1 MEFKRKIYDQ
11 MLEWKNEKNKNSAL
25 LIEGARRVGKTTIV
39 KEFAKNEY
47 SNYIY
52 IDFTYV
58 SNEVKNLFKNI
69 DPSNNLHMDQFFS
82 DLFLIFGKVMKKGD
96 LIIFDEVQ
104 HFPLARQAIKAL
116 ILDGR
121 FDYIE
126 TGSLISIRENT
137 QDIQIPS
144 EERRIEMHPLDF
156 EEFCW
161 AFGWNE
167 KCNLLRDILNQ
178 HRSINESVHA
188 QLMNDFRL
196 YLALGG
202 MPKVISLYQETNSF
216 IRCEKR
222 KTRYLEIIRR
232 LFKEAREQISY

>member
-1 MEFKRKIYDQ
+1 MEFKRKIYEEIK
-11 MLEWKNEKNKNSAL
+11 EWKNEKNKNSAL

-47 SNYIY
+47 KNFIY

-58 SNEVKNLFKNI
+58 TKDIKTIFENI
-69 DPSNNLHMDQFFS
+69 NPTNKLSMDQFFS
-82 DLFLIFGKVMKKGD
+82 DLFLLCGKVLNKGD

-104 HFPLARQAIKAL
+104 HFPIARQAIKAL
-116 ILDGR
+116 VYDGR

-137 QDIQIPS
+137 EEIQIPS

-161 AFGWNE
+161 AFNWTD
-167 KCNLLRDILNQ
+167 KVKILRQIYEN
-178 HRSINESVHA
+178 RTMMSETVHK
-188 QLMNDFRL
+188 QLMDGFRL
-196 YLALGG
+196 YLALGEC
-202 MPKVISLYQETNSF
+202 Q
-216 IRCEKR
+216 R
-222 KTRYLEIIRR
+222 
-232 LFKEAREQISY
+232 